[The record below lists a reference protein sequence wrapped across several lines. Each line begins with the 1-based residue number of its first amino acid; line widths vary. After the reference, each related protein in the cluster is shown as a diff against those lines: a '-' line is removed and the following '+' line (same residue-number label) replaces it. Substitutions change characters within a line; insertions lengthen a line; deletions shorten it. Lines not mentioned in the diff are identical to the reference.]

1 MRRSFYRYA
10 DSVLRVAVEKDEA
23 VIYQTGAVITSPLE
37 ELESGRANGFISG
50 IDFSATGRPG
60 SISIEESAEGFVI
73 VMKLREDQ
81 GVFGLG
87 QEIGPLNKRG
97 RIYEMYNTDDPDHS
111 PSKTRLY
118 STLPVFYLISPEGCT
133 GFFLDHAGY
142 SKFDVAFEKRDTL
155 LINVEGKAF
164 DLYGMS
170 GTPGEII
177 KKIFGLTGK
186 PLFLPVWSLGFQQS
200 RWSYPDEESVMYV
213 ASKMREKEI
222 PCDVIYLDIDYMD
235 DYKVFTWNGERF
247 PDPRSMVKRLKEMGF
262 KVVTIVDPGVK
273 AAEGYRVF
281 EEGKRENVFC
291 KKEDGRDFRP
301 AVWPGEARLPDFLN
315 SKARRWWGDLYREFV
330 ELGISGFWNDMNE
343 PSIFYTAESL
353 ANLSEMMKG
362 LKNDGGIE
370 TDFLFGKV
378 LSLKKYYDHGRDFY
392 QVDDAGVRHLHRDV
406 RNVYGFNMAR
416 AVFEGLKRIRPEQ
429 RVFSITRSSYAG
441 IQRYAILWTGD
452 NESQWEQL
460 LSEIKMVQSISL
472 AGVSFTGCD
481 VGGFGGN
488 CHGEL
493 LARWTQFGAFLPFFR
508 NHSAMGTRPQEPWA
522 FDDEIE
528 RIVKKTVE
536 LRYSLLPYI
545 YSVLR
550 DSSEGNSLMIR
561 PLVMI
566 WPEDRDTYQADDQYM
581 FGPSLM
587 VAPVY
592 TLNARGRHVY
602 LPGCDWLDLNSGEIV
617 RKGHHWAEAPLD
629 TVPLYLK
636 EDSLLVSTEPSQYL
650 ESAVWSLIEV
660 KGFVRNRTVFD
671 LYEDDGTSE
680 AYTRGKYSLKRITV
694 EKLDDGILVDI
705 SPQEGELK
713 LPARKVS
720 IEITDGD
727 KNYRTTLIDS
737 SGGVRISIK

>member
-1 MRRSFYRYA
+1 MGRSFYRYA
-10 DSVLRVAVEKDEA
+10 DSVLRVAVEKNGA
-23 VIYQTGAVITSPLE
+23 VRYPTGAVITSPEE
-37 ELESGRANGFISG
+37 ELESGGANGFIPG
-50 IDFSATGRPG
+50 IDFHATGRPG

-73 VMKLREDQ
+73 RITLGEDQ

-118 STLPVFYLISPEGCT
+118 STLPVFYLISPGGCT
-133 GFFLDHAGY
+133 GFFLDHSGY

-155 LINVEGKAF
+155 LISVEGSAF
-164 DLYGMS
+164 DLYVMS
-170 GTPGEII
+170 GTPGEMI
-177 KKIFGLTGK
+177 KKIFRLTGK

-200 RWSYPDEESVMYV
+200 RWSYPDEESVMNI

-235 DYKVFTWNGERF
+235 DYKVFTWNARRF
-247 PDPRSMVKRLKEMGF
+247 PDPRSMVKRLEEMGF

-273 AAEGYRVF
+273 AAEGYGVF

-291 KKEDGRDFRP
+291 KREDGRDFRP
-301 AVWPGEARLPDFLN
+301 AVWPGESRFPDFLN
-315 SKARRWWGDLYREFV
+315 SKARKWWGDLYREFV

-353 ANLSEMMKG
+353 ADLSEMMKA

-370 TDFLFGKV
+370 TDALFGKV
-378 LSLKKYYDHGRDFY
+378 VFLKKHYDHGRDFY
-392 QVDDAGVRHLHRDV
+392 QEDDAGIRHLHRNV

-416 AVFEGLKRIRPEQ
+416 AVFEGLKRVRPEE
-429 RVFSITRSSYAG
+429 RVFSITRSSYTG

-460 LSEIKMVQSISL
+460 SSEIKMVQSISL

-550 DSSEGNSLMIR
+550 DSSEGNSTMIR
-561 PLVMI
+561 PLIMI

-602 LPGCDWLDLNSGEIV
+602 LPGCDWLNLSSGEIV
-617 RKGHHWAEAPLD
+617 RKGHRWAEAPLD

-636 EDSLLVSTEPSQYL
+636 EDSLIFSTEPSQYL
-650 ESAVWSLIEV
+650 ESAVWSRIEV
-660 KGFVRNRTVFD
+660 KGFVRNRAVFD

-680 AYTRGKYSLKRITV
+680 AYTRGEYSLKRITV
-694 EKLDDGILVDI
+694 EKLNGGILVDI

-713 LPARKVS
+713 LPEREVS

-727 KNYRTTLIDS
+727 RTYRTTLADS
-737 SGGVRISIK
+737 SEGARISIK